1 MFRVLTVAREY
12 GSGGGLIARAVAE
25 KLGWDLLDKK
35 LVDAIAR
42 SAQVDPVLAQQYDER
57 VDSWLHRASRRVL
70 WHGALDGLAT
80 VADAEVFDAETEAAL
95 VTNLITAAHSRGNC
109 VIVGRGAQC
118 ILQGFKD
125 VLHVFIYAPWSERI
139 ARVRTRA
146 LSNADIERLIHSTD
160 QRRADFIRV
169 YFNCNWKD
177 PHLYHLLVSSELGE
191 KTVAAI
197 VVDAIKRGGES
208 CLRLVERC

>member
-12 GSGGGLIARAVAE
+12 GSGGGRIARAVAE

-35 LVDAIAR
+35 LVDTIAR

-57 VDSWLHRASRRVL
+57 VDSWLHRASRRGL
-70 WHGALDGLAT
+70 WHGAFDGVAT

-95 VTNLITAAHSRGNC
+95 VTNLITSAHSRGNC

-118 ILQGFKD
+118 ILQGFRD
-125 VLHVFIYAPWSERI
+125 VLHVFIHAPWPERI

-146 LSNADIERLIHSTD
+146 QSNADIERLIHSTD
-160 QRRADFIRV
+160 QQRADFIRL
-169 YFNCNWKD
+169 YFGCDWND

-191 KTVAAI
+191 ETVAAI
-197 VVDAIKRGGES
+197 IIDAIARGGES
-208 CLRLVERC
+208 CL